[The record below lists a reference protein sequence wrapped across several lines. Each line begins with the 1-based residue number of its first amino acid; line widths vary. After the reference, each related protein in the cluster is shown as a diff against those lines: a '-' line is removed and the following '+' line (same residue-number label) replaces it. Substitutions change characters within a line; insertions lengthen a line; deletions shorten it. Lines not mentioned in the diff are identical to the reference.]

1 MALSLFIQ
9 SPIIFFIF
17 ILSILFALS
26 VHEYGHAFA
35 AYVLGDPT
43 AKNMGR
49 LTLNPL
55 AHIDLFGFLFFL
67 LVGFGWGKPVP
78 FNPFNLRNKKYG
90 PAIVALAGPLF
101 NLFSIIIFGLI
112 FVLVKNYFFS
122 NSLLILF
129 LSWLVIIN
137 AFLMVFNLIPI
148 PPLDGSKILYAVLPK
163 NREDIVYKMERNGPF
178 ILLGLLVLDRLM
190 PISIFGSL
198 FGLVISLIS
207 RIFGINFY

>member
-137 AFLMVFNLIPI
+137 AVLMVFNLIPI

>member
-137 AFLMVFNLIPI
+137 AVLMVFNLIPI
-148 PPLDGSKILYAVLPK
+148 PPLDGSKILYVVLPK
-163 NREDIVYKMERNGPF
+163 NREDIVYKMEKNGPF

-207 RIFGINFY
+207 RIFGINF

>member
-101 NLFSIIIFGLI
+101 NLFSIIIF
-112 FVLVKNYFFS
+112 FPTVC
-122 NSLLILF
+122 
-129 LSWLVIIN
+129 
-137 AFLMVFNLIPI
+137 
-148 PPLDGSKILYAVLPK
+148 
-163 NREDIVYKMERNGPF
+163 
-178 ILLGLLVLDRLM
+178 
-190 PISIFGSL
+190 
-198 FGLVISLIS
+198 
-207 RIFGINFY
+207 

>member
-112 FVLVKNYFFS
+112 LVLVKNYFFS

-137 AFLMVFNLIPI
+137 AVLMVFNLIPI
-148 PPLDGSKILYAVLPK
+148 PPLDGSKILYVALPK
-163 NREDIVYKMERNGPF
+163 NREDIVYKMEKNGPF

-207 RIFGINFY
+207 RIFGINF

>member
-112 FVLVKNYFFS
+112 LVLVKNYFFS

-137 AFLMVFNLIPI
+137 AVLMVFNLIPI
-148 PPLDGSKILYAVLPK
+148 PPLDGSKILYVVLPK

-207 RIFGINFY
+207 RIFGINF

>member
-112 FVLVKNYFFS
+112 LVLVKNYFFS

-137 AFLMVFNLIPI
+137 AVLMVFNLIPI
-148 PPLDGSKILYAVLPK
+148 PPLDGSKILYVVLPK
-163 NREDIVYKMERNGPF
+163 NREDIVYKMEKNGPF

-207 RIFGINFY
+207 RIFGINF